1 MMVVNCTHP
10 ALFVESLVV
19 LLLQCFH
26 LQSGMW
32 RLLLLDFQLE
42 LWGVLLLAVTDILLH
57 SPFQLALAL

>member
-1 MMVVNCTHP
+1 MVVNCTHP
-10 ALFVESLVV
+10 ALFVELLVV

-32 RLLLLDFQLE
+32 GLVLLDVQLE
-42 LWGVLLLAVTDILLH
+42 LWGPLLLAVTYILLQ